1 MRKVIFILVVLLS
14 CFACSPRIIERVVT
28 KIEYRDKLV
37 KDSVFVHDSIWQK
50 EYVKGDT
57 VYLNKY
63 VYKYLYK
70 DKFVHDTSYVAVHD
84 TTTVTKEVP
93 AKLTWIQK
101 AKLDSYWW
109 LLAILVVLLLWTFRK
124 PLLNLLKRT

>member
-1 MRKVIFILVVLLS
+1 MRKAIFILVVLLS

-28 KIEYRDKLV
+28 KVEYRDRLV

-50 EYVKGDT
+50 EYIKGDT
-57 VYLNKY
+57 VYLDKY

-84 TTTVTKEVP
+84 TTTVEKEVP

-101 AKLDSYWW
+101 AKLNSYGW
-109 LLAILVVLLLWTFRK
+109 LLGVLLALLVWTFRK
-124 PLLNLLKRT
+124 PLLNLLKRN